1 MRKVL
6 AISLAFILL
15 LSNVGVTLATHLCGG
30 QALMSRIMVGAGDLD
45 CGMPGMDS
53 DSEPENGIHYKAKPC
68 CENHYQT
75 LEVKDDYQPSKI
87 VQLDFNID
95 FAVAL
100 VHTFLNIGLFLEA
113 DKPPYGNY
121 SPPLLLR
128 DITVLNQVFI
138 I

>member
-30 QALMSRIMVGAGDLD
+30 QALMSRIMVGSGDLD
-45 CGMPGMDS
+45 CGMPGM

-68 CENHYQT
+68 CENHYQS

-87 VQLDFNID
+87 LQLDFNLD

-100 VHTFLNIGLFLEA
+100 VHTFLNIGLFPEIN
-113 DKPPYGNY
+113 KPQQANY
-121 SPPLLLR
+121 SPPLLPQ